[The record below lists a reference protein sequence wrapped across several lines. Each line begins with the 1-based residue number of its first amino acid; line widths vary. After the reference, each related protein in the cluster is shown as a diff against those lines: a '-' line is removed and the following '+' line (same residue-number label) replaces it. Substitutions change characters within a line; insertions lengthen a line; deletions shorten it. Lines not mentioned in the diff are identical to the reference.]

1 MIAEFLIFLREG
13 LEGSMII
20 SILLASLRQ
29 IGQPERTREVW
40 WGVAAA
46 LVVAFSG
53 GVLVY
58 VALHA
63 YSGTPLQTAIEGCT
77 YLLAAAALTYMTFWM
92 RQESTHLR
100 GDLSAQTRRA
110 VESHGRWAIVG
121 LAFVTVAREGLETVV
136 FSLAIALA
144 AVAWQVVVGAL
155 VGLVVALS
163 ISRAIYGLGV
173 KVNLQ
178 RFFALMG
185 SLLMVTGAGLLADAV
200 EDYQQLGWLPGGHSV
215 LWSTALFLP
224 EQSFWGDL
232 AHTFVGYAAAPTVLQ
247 LGVWTVYL
255 VFVLSFWLKRRPR
268 LSVPELS
275 RVEP

>member
-13 LEGSMII
+13 LESSMIT

-29 IGQPERTREVW
+29 IGQPKRVREVW

-46 LVVAFSG
+46 LLVALGG

-58 VALHA
+58 AALHA
-63 YSGTPLQTAIEGCT
+63 YSGTPLQTALEGST
-77 YLLAAAALTYMTFWM
+77 YLVAAAALTYMTFWM

-100 GDLSAQTRRA
+100 GDLSAQTSRA
-110 VESHGRWAIVG
+110 VASQSRWAIIS

-144 AVAWQVVVGAL
+144 AQAWQVLVGAL
-155 VGLVVALS
+155 AGLIVALL
-163 ISRAIYGLGV
+163 ISRAIYRLGV
-173 KVNLQ
+173 KVNLG

-185 SLLMVTGAGLLADAV
+185 SLLMVTGAGLLADAI
-200 EDYQQLGWLPGGHSV
+200 EAYQQLGWLPGGRMV
-215 LWSTALFLP
+215 LWSTARWLP

-232 AHTFVGYAAAPTVLQ
+232 AHSFVGYAAAPTVLQ
-247 LGVWTVYL
+247 LAAWAVYL
-255 VFVLSFWLKRRPR
+255 AFCLSFWLTRRPP
-268 LSVPELS
+268 VVAPDLS
-275 RVEP
+275 RAHP